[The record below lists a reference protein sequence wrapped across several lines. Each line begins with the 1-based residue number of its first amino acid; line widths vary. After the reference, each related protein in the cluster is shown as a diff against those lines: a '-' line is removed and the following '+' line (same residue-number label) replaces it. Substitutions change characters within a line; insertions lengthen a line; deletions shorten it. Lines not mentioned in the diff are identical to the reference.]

1 LQAAFASAVETVE
14 AFEKIFF
21 PRPEGQLA
29 ADSERAAALPDNLKS
44 SLKTSASAR
53 NRNQLSELEK
63 HFESSAPDYFQK
75 IKQLREIQ
83 ESRDQLS
90 RAIARVM
97 IMEDMKTPRKTF
109 LLERGLYNKPGEEVL
124 AAVPVSLPPLPPD
137 APPNRLALAHW
148 LVSPQNPLAA
158 RVTVNRFWQQFFGT
172 GLVKTPE
179 DFGVQGEFPVHP
191 ELLEWL
197 ASDFIR
203 SGWNVKQLCRA
214 IVTSATYRQSSKVT
228 SVLLEKDPENRLLA
242 RAPRYRWPSWM
253 IRDQA
258 LAASG
263 LLVFKQGGPPVKPYQ
278 PPGVWEEA
286 TFGNKKYVTDAGE
299 KLYRRSLYTFW
310 RRIVGP
316 TLFFDSAPRQVC
328 TVKQLRT
335 NSPLHALAT
344 LNDITYVEAAR
355 ALAEQV
361 CLEVPGPA
369 PARIHRAFE
378 RVLSRPPAR
387 EESSILRAAFE
398 RLQREFAAD
407 AAAAEKFLSVGE
419 SKRKMHSNPIEH
431 AALTGVCNLIF
442 NLDETLTKE

>member
-1 LQAAFASAVETVE
+1 MNCCRCHDHKYDPLTRRDYYSLTAFFNQTPVTGEGGDPQSKPNLELPTPEQEQKREALQAAFASAVETVE

-83 ESRDQLS
+83 ESRDQLN

-214 IVTSATYRQSSKVT
+214 IVTSATYRFARKRSGKS
-228 SVLLEKDPENRLLA
+228 PA
-242 RAPRYRWPSWM
+242 RARP
-253 IRDQA
+253 A
-258 LAASG
+258 LSMA
-263 LLVFKQGGPPVKPYQ
+263 LL
-278 PPGVWEEA
+278 
-286 TFGNKKYVTDAGE
+286 D
-299 KLYRRSLYTFW
+299 
-310 RRIVGP
+310 
-316 TLFFDSAPRQVC
+316 DS
-328 TVKQLRT
+328 
-335 NSPLHALAT
+335 
-344 LNDITYVEAAR
+344 
-355 ALAEQV
+355 
-361 CLEVPGPA
+361 
-369 PARIHRAFE
+369 
-378 RVLSRPPAR
+378 
-387 EESSILRAAFE
+387 
-398 RLQREFAAD
+398 
-407 AAAAEKFLSVGE
+407 
-419 SKRKMHSNPIEH
+419 
-431 AALTGVCNLIF
+431 
-442 NLDETLTKE
+442 